1 MQSGF
6 SPLHYRGS
14 AMGLVGTGAGGP
26 SATVALRSAGGHW
39 LAVRRALQ
47 TDATLAYGLILPA
60 SLYLAALLIYPLA
73 LAIWFS
79 LSNASVAD
87 PAGSFVG
94 LRNYVL
100 LWNDDAFRLALAN
113 SFLFTFGSEIGKAIL
128 GTGLAFLLLRQFR
141 GKRLLRGLLMLPW
154 TLPIALTALSWQ
166 WMFDPQFSVIN
177 WTAAHLGL
185 IHQTYP
191 NWLGREPYAF
201 IAILTVNIWRGFPFS
216 AIILLAGLSSV
227 PQDIIE
233 SARIDGA
240 GFLYRFHYIIVP
252 MILPILL
259 VGLIFDVVFT
269 FTDLSVVY
277 LITHGGPINT
287 THILPTLAFQ
297 NGISGGDLAGG
308 SAIALSMVPVLLIAV
323 VLMLRLMKRREI

>member
-1 MQSGF
+1 
-6 SPLHYRGS
+6 
-14 AMGLVGTGAGGP
+14 MGLVGADAGGSP
-26 SATVALRSAGGHW
+26 TAVALRSAGGRW
-39 LAVRRALQ
+39 LAARRSFR
-47 TDATLAYGLILPA
+47 TDAALGYGLILPA
-60 SLYLAALLIYPLA
+60 SLYLAALLLYPLA

-79 LSNASVAD
+79 VSNASVAD

-94 LRNYVL
+94 FKNYIL
-100 LWNDDAFRLALAN
+100 LWDQDAFRLALAN
-113 SFLFTFGSEIGKAIL
+113 SFLFTFGSEVGKAIL
-128 GTGLAFLLLRQFR
+128 GTGLAFLLLRPFR

-177 WTAAHLGL
+177 WTAAHMGL
-185 IHQTYP
+185 IHQPFP

-201 IAILTVNIWRGFPFS
+201 IAVLTVNIWRGFPFS

-227 PQDIIE
+227 PQDILE
-233 SARIDGA
+233 SARMDGA
-240 GFLYRFHYIIVP
+240 GFFRRFHHIIVP

-297 NGISGGDLAGG
+297 DGIAGGDLASG
-308 SAIALSMVPVLLIAV
+308 SAIALFMVPVLLVAV
-323 VLMLRLMKRREI
+323 VLMLRLLKRREI